1 VSGLELAHRRL
12 EDLYEISKLFAGFEN
27 VEQTFVPVLDIAMR
41 TLPLR
46 SAILMEAEGGR
57 SKMTVWP
64 SEGQDS
70 EQMRAVKEHV
80 EAAYAYLV
88 GAASTQSLNLSQQ
101 VGMTARPQPAG
112 TEGNLAKRFIV
123 IPLVVAHRPPFGAL
137 QLEGAQP
144 LDKTDLIFVNAIAN
158 QLAIALDRDRA
169 WRRDITRREYAE
181 EGRTHAEERRTHAE
195 ERRTHAEERRTHAEA
210 KGATAEQERITAESS
225 SDKYEALAGE
235 NARLYEQAQQAVRM
249 REQILAIVSHDLR
262 NPLGTIL
269 MTTDA
274 LAKRGVLPQA
284 VGRIQRAAERMRRLI
299 EDLLDFASIEA
310 GRLAIKRQPQDP
322 GSMVQETL
330 ASLEGVAQE
339 KGLQLTADIEPHLP
353 KVYCD
358 RDRILQVLSNLVDN
372 AAKVTAEGGH
382 IALRVETRGH
392 ELLFEV
398 SDSGPGIS
406 EEDVKHLFERY
417 WRSGEAEYE
426 GTGLGLAIAKGIVNA
441 HGGLIW
447 AESELGHGATFLFT
461 VPAADMTFLFATPAA
476 DAAFS
481 AEGSKDARPAKGA

>member
-1 VSGLELAHRRL
+1 MSALEQANRRL
-12 EDLYEISKLFAGFEN
+12 ADLYEISKLFASFEN
-27 VEQTFVPVLDIAMR
+27 VEQVFAPVLDIAMR

-169 WRRDITRREYAE
+169 WRRDITLREHAE
-181 EGRTHAEERRTHAE
+181 EGRAHAEDRRTHAE
-195 ERRTHAEERRTHAEA
+195 DRRLHAEER
-210 KGATAEQERITAESS
+210 GATAEQERITAESS
-225 SDKYEALAGE
+225 SDKYEALADE

-417 WRSGEAEYE
+417 WRSGEAQYT
-426 GTGLGLAIAKGIVNA
+426 GTGLGLAIASGIVSA
-441 HGGLIW
+441 HGGRIW
-447 AESELGHGATFLFT
+447 AESVLGRGATFFFT
-461 VPAADMTFLFATPAA
+461 VPVADVTLLFAAPA
-476 DAAFS
+476 D
-481 AEGSKDARPAKGA
+481 